1 MEHIKSRDK
10 KKFFKKLFIILFLIT
25 AFIIVVGSLIIG
37 HYVGGIYKDWLSRKD
52 ASMEMMNE
60 YYNLIVVQGNEKKI
74 RYFNPLNPFGNSP
87 PTRIYD
93 RNNILIGEYM
103 PPAYEVVNIDD
114 INVLLEKMLL
124 LMEDQ
129 RFYDHQGVNYIRTAY
144 LAVRMVLSGRIV
156 GGGSTITQQLA
167 KLLFTK
173 SEKTFERKVFEM
185 FMAHEIERNYSK
197 REILAMYFNTVYL
210 GDGNYGFEA
219 ASNYYFDKLLKD
231 GRLVEYAILISML
244 PNPTYY
250 SIINNPENNRKK
262 VAQILAR
269 MTSHGFIDK
278 ETAQAELL
286 LFDEN
291 YSSLKDKVNASQLGM
306 TVNRTPYV
314 NEYVRQHLLTFF
326 EEDQLALSG
335 LKIYTTVSERD
346 YRISDAIM
354 KRRIREIQAMSGDTS
369 FQGAFVSID
378 AKTGGIITMIGGS
391 GYTLNNQFNRATQAK
406 RPVGSVIKPFIYLY
420 SFETGLQPFSM
431 AVDTNYTYPQGIG
444 KPPWSPRNYN
454 RRYSGEITLETAL
467 VKSVNTVAVKLL
479 YDIGLG
485 NFIRNATEFF
495 GSSAYIPNALSLG
508 LGTLE
513 TTPLSLASAYT
524 VLANYGVRFP
534 PYIVE
539 RIIDQ
544 NNEELD
550 ISSLVDRT
558 PIVIDS
564 TSPASYYYVNS
575 TLQKVLAP
583 GGTGNYSARTLGV
596 TYPSF
601 SAKTGTSSDHKDT
614 WFSVYSPDISVVAW
628 LGSDKNST
636 LPNNATGGVNTA
648 LASLEYLSAVT
659 PREKLN
665 FLWNVPDDIKV
676 IEICEVSKLPR
687 NYTCED
693 IEPLSIVEV
702 DITSQCGID
711 HLRSGVLDDGTDVTD
726 DGFSENVNDSTGV
739 IMLEEEYIVD
749 PTVGKLRN

>member
-1 MEHIKSRDK
+1 MKHRMSESK
-10 KKFFKKLFIILFLIT
+10 KKFLKKLFLIIFLIII
-25 AFIIVVGSLIIG
+25 FVIVVGGLIVG
-37 HYVGGIYKDWLSRKD
+37 YYVGGIYKNWLSRKD
-52 ASMEMMNE
+52 ASMEMMEE

-114 INVLLEKMLL
+114 INILLENMLL

-129 RFYDHQGVNYIRTAY
+129 KFYKHNGVNYIRTAY
-144 LAVRMVLSGRIV
+144 LAVQMVVSGRIV

-185 FMAHEIERNYSK
+185 FMAHEIERNYTK

-231 GRLVEYAILISML
+231 CRLVEYAILISML

-262 VAQILAR
+262 VSQILAR
-269 MTSHGFIDK
+269 MASHNFIDK
-278 ETAQAELL
+278 ETTKAELV

-291 YSSLKDKVNASQLGM
+291 YSNLKEKVNASQLGM

-314 NEYVRQHLLTFF
+314 NEYVRQHLLEFF

-346 YRISDAIM
+346 YRVSDAIM
-354 KRRIREIQAMSGDTS
+354 KRHIREIQATTGDPS
-369 FQGAFVSID
+369 FQGAFVSVD
-378 AKTGGIITMIGGS
+378 VKTGGIITMIGGG
-391 GYTLNNQFNRATQAK
+391 GYTLNNQFNRATQAR
-406 RPVGSVIKPFIYLY
+406 RPIGSVIKPFIYLY
-420 SFETGLQPFSM
+420 AFETGLQPFSM
-431 AVDTNYTYPQGIG
+431 VVDTNYTYPQGVG

-485 NFIRNATEFF
+485 FFIKNSTEFF
-495 GSSAYIPNALSLG
+495 GDNAYIPNALSIG

-513 TTPLSLASAYT
+513 TTPISLASANT
-524 VLANYGVRFP
+524 VLANYGVHFS

-539 RIIDQ
+539 NIIDD
-544 NNEELD
+544 NDNELD

-558 PIVIDS
+558 PKVIDS

-575 TLQKVLAP
+575 TLQKILAP
-583 GGTGNYSARTLGV
+583 GGTGASSARALGI

-628 LGSDKNST
+628 LGSDKNHT
-636 LPNNATGGVNTA
+636 LPNNATGGRNTA
-648 LASLEYLSAVT
+648 LASLEYLLAVT
-659 PREKLN
+659 PRYKLN

-676 IEICEVSKLPR
+676 VEICVVSKLPR
-687 NYTCED
+687 NYTCE
-693 IEPLSIVEV
+693 EVESLSAGDV

-711 HLRSGVLDDGTDVTD
+711 HLKSGTLNDTETDTVDDY
-726 DGFSENVNDSTGV
+726 SNSNESNGV
-739 IMLEEEYIVD
+739 VMLEEEYIVD
-749 PTVGKLRN
+749 PTIGKLRN

>member
-1 MEHIKSRDK
+1 MEHIKSDDRK
-10 KKFFKKLFIILFLIT
+10 IFFKKLFIILFLIT
-25 AFIIVVGSLIIG
+25 VFIIVVGSLLTG
-37 HYVGGIYKDWLSRKD
+37 YYVGGIYKDWLSRKD
-52 ASMEMMNE
+52 ASMEMMKE

-114 INVLLEKMLL
+114 INVLLENMLL
-124 LMEDQ
+124 IMEDQ
-129 RFYDHQGVNYIRTAY
+129 KFYNHKGVNYIRTTY
-144 LAVRMVLSGRIV
+144 LAVKMVLSRRIV

-173 SEKTFERKVFEM
+173 SEKTFERKVLEM
-185 FMAHEIERNYSK
+185 FMAHEIERNYTK

-231 GRLVEYAILISML
+231 CRLVEYAILISML

-269 MTSHGFIDK
+269 MASHGFIDK

-286 LFDEN
+286 LFDKN
-291 YSSLKDKVNASQLGM
+291 YSNLTEKVSASQLGM
-306 TVNRTPYV
+306 TINRTPYV
-314 NEYVRQHLLTFF
+314 NEYVRQHLLNFF

-354 KRRIREIQAMSGDTS
+354 KRHIRKIQATTGDQS

-378 AKTGGIITMIGGS
+378 VKTGGIITMIGGS

-420 SFETGLQPFSM
+420 AFETGLQPFSM
-431 AVDTNYTYPQGIG
+431 VIDTNYTYPQGIG

-467 VKSVNTVAVKLL
+467 FKSVNTVAVKLL

-485 NFIRNATEFF
+485 YFIKNATEFF

-513 TTPLSLASAYT
+513 TTPLSLASANT
-524 VLANYGVRFP
+524 VLANYGVRFS

-539 RIIDQ
+539 RIIDD
-544 NNEELD
+544 NDEEID

-558 PIVIDS
+558 PKVIDS
-564 TSPASYYYVNS
+564 TSPSSYYYVNS

-583 GGTGNYSARTLGV
+583 GGTGASSARAFGI

-614 WFSVYSPDISVVAW
+614 WFSVYNADISVVAW
-628 LGSDKNST
+628 LGSDKNNR

-648 LASLEYLSAVT
+648 LASLEYLVAVT
-659 PREKLN
+659 PKDKLN
-665 FLWNVPDDIKV
+665 FLWNVPDDIEV
-676 IEICEVSKLPR
+676 VEICEVSNLPI
-687 NYTCED
+687 NYTCE
-693 IEPLSIVEV
+693 ESKSLSIRDV
-702 DITSQCGID
+702 DITAQCGID
-711 HLRSGVLDDGTDVTD
+711 HLKSGVLNDATNSTD
-726 DGFSENVNDSTGV
+726 DDDESSGV
-739 IMLEEEYIVD
+739 IMLEEESIVD
-749 PTVGKLRN
+749 PTIGKLRN